1 MVGTVTGD
9 RFANRLD
16 AATYADDP
24 VVGVYGK
31 DPGEASSL
39 WVPERLFARLVP
51 LARASGLHTLPLLG
65 GSEPV
70 RLSGPMIGSLVDEL
84 DFVRAR
90 VDDPLV
96 TTWAKQIAVRANRAL
111 ADPEPSLTVEGE

>member
-1 MVGTVTGD
+1 MTGD
-9 RFANRLD
+9 RFADRLD
-16 AATYADDP
+16 AATYSDDP
-24 VVGVYGK
+24 VVGVYSE

-39 WVPERLFARLVP
+39 WVPERLFERLVL
-51 LARASGLHTLPLLG
+51 LARAYGLHTLPLLG

-70 RLSGPMIGSLVDEL
+70 HLTGPMIGSLVDEL

-96 TTWAKQIAVRANRAL
+96 TTWARGIADRASRAL
-111 ADPEPSLTVEGE
+111 ADPEQSLTVEGE